1 MEKILGR
8 GTVMWQFRAF
18 VRNKKLL
25 GAALAIILGVALLGY
40 AFLNPS
46 TAAQEGAEFDTFADN
61 PATALEETEPET
73 DLPAANAEPNSTPA
87 AAYAIVYI
95 SGAVRQPDVYQVP
108 AAARVKDVVL
118 AAGGLTEDAAIDE
131 INLADRVTDAQ
142 HIHIR
147 RQGETASSP
156 PSTGDQTAGNDPSGP
171 LNLNTASA
179 ADLDDLPGIGQSIAE
194 RIVEYRTTN
203 GPFQSVE
210 DLQKVKGIGPALFAK
225 LAPLVAIGP

>member
-1 MEKILGR
+1 MR
-8 GTVMWQFRAF
+8 QFLALAR
-18 VRNKKLL
+18 KKQLL
-25 GAALAIILGVALLGY
+25 GAAIALILGITVL
-40 AFLNPS
+40 AFWFLDGSIPAS
-46 TAAQEGAEFDTFADN
+46 SGAEIDTLTNDQAAAFGE
-61 PATALEETEPET
+61 TAPEIEA
-73 DLPAANAEPNSTPA
+73 PEARSEPNSTPTT
-87 AAYAIVYI
+87 AYAIVYI
-95 SGAVRQPDVYQVP
+95 SGAVQQPDVYQVP

-131 INLADRVTDAQ
+131 INLAEHVTDAQ

-147 RQGETASSP
+147 RQGESPSPAAPVDDAAESSKD
-156 PSTGDQTAGNDPSGP
+156 GL

-179 ADLDDLPGIGQSIAE
+179 ADLDGLPGIGQSIAE

-225 LAPLVAIGP
+225 LAPLIAVGP